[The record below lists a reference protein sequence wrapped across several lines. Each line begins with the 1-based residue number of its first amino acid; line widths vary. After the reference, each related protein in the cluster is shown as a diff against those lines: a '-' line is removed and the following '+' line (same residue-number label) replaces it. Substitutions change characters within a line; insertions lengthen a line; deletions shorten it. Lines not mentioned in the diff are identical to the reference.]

1 MRKKV
6 LSGFLLLVLALILGG
21 WFFLHNL
28 QTRALPKLDGEMM
41 LGGLNDAVQVYRDE
55 YGVPAIEAQNESDL
69 YYATGYLMAQDRLWQ
84 MDLLRRVTLGRLSE
98 IFGEDLVQTDL
109 LLRALQMSKKSEKIL
124 AECSEHG
131 VLDALNA
138 FTAGVNDCITDLGKK
153 LPPEFAIL
161 GYKPEPWKVVYSVN
175 LIGYMAWDLTMPYSS
190 ETILHKIRHK
200 LGDEYFQSLIP
211 DLAAEKTIVHPELS
225 KIAVGAWSDLLLEHS
240 DILEKIGAQVFS
252 GSNNW
257 AAGPEKTQ
265 SGKPLFSNDMHLGF
279 SSPGI
284 WYPLHQYSADGL
296 HVTGLVL
303 PGQPFVIAGHNE
315 RIAWGMT
322 NVMVDDM
329 DFYLEKTDPARP
341 DHYLYM
347 DQWLPMEIQ
356 TETIA
361 IKGGESVIKKIRR
374 THHGPVISE
383 FKKMGDELITMRWL
397 GFDMSNELRSVYLLN
412 RAQNWDDFRQ
422 AARFFIAVSQN
433 IAYADIE
440 GNIALQT
447 CAGVPLRNKGDGLNI
462 VPGWT
467 DEYEWKGVVPFEELP
482 YTFNPP
488 SHTVSSANN
497 KTVGD
502 DYPYHIS
509 YWYAS
514 NYRID
519 RIRQMLN
526 EKETLNSG
534 DFMAMLTDF
543 NSMMKSEYLPG
554 ILLIL
559 HEQVGQFN
567 KTEAKAFEILKN
579 WDGSCTID
587 NGGAAIFEQL
597 YVSLVEN
604 LLKDEMGDSLY
615 MEYASSSYLAR
626 WALRNIWNDNENPWI
641 DNVHSTDHTES
652 LDEIVAKSFQDAVEK
667 LSQLMG
673 SKPETWA
680 WGKIHTLTLK
690 HPMGDVPILDKFFGL
705 NRGPFAAPG
714 SFHTA
719 SPFVYKLSQPYD
731 VVHGPSHRHIY
742 DLSDWDK
749 SYVVIPTGAS
759 GIPASPFYLNQA
771 EIYMNGQYRQDFFSM
786 EKVRAAAEYQLS
798 FLPKN

>member
-1 MRKKV
+1 MGKKIITG
-6 LSGFLLLVLALILGG
+6 LLLLVLVLILGG
-21 WFFLHNL
+21 WLFLHNL
-28 QTRALPKLDGEMM
+28 QTRALPELKGE
-41 LGGLNDAVQVYRDE
+41 LVLNGLNEAVQVYRDE
-55 YGVPAIEAQNESDL
+55 YGVPTIEAQNEQDL
-69 YYATGYLMAQDRLWQ
+69 YYVTGYLMAQDRLWQ

-109 LLRALQMSKKSEKIL
+109 LLRALKMSDKSEKIL
-124 AECSEHG
+124 ASCKEHG
-131 VLDALNA
+131 VLDALEA
-138 FTAGVNDCITDLGKK
+138 FSAGVNDCIADLGKN

-161 GYKPEPWKVVYSVN
+161 GYDPEPWKPLYSIN
-175 LIGYMAWDLTMPYSS
+175 LIGYMAWDLTMPYST
-190 ETILHKIRHK
+190 EIILHKIRQK
-200 LGDEYFQSLIP
+200 LGDEYLQTLIP
-211 DLAAEKTIVHPELS
+211 KLAAEKSVVHPELA
-225 KIAVGAWSDLLLEHS
+225 KTDFAWSDFLFEQK

-257 AAGPEKTQ
+257 VAGPQKTE
-265 SGKPLFSNDMHLGF
+265 SGKPLFANDMHLGYG
-279 SSPGI
+279 SPGI
-284 WYPLHQYSADGL
+284 WYPLHQYAADGL

-303 PGQPFVIAGHNE
+303 PGQPFVIAGHNQ

-329 DFYLEKTDPARP
+329 DFFLEKTDEAHP
-341 DHYLYM
+341 DHYFYK

-374 THHGPVISE
+374 THRGPIISE
-383 FKKMGDELITMRWL
+383 FKKLGEATVSMRWI
-397 GFDMSNELRSVYLLN
+397 GFDMSNELLSVYRLN
-412 RAQNWDDFRQ
+412 RARNWDDFRQ
-422 AARFFIAVSQN
+422 AARTFIAVSQN

-440 GNIALQT
+440 GNIGLQT
-447 CAGVPLRNKGDGLNI
+447 CAGVPLRKKGDGLNV

-482 YTFNPP
+482 YSYNP
-488 SHTVSSANN
+488 SSNIVASANN
-497 KTVGD
+497 KTVDD

-509 YWYAS
+509 YWFAA

-526 EKETLNSG
+526 NKAKLNSG
-534 DFMAMLTDF
+534 DYMAMHTDF
-543 NSMMKSEYLPG
+543 QSMMKSEYLPG

-559 HEQVGQFN
+559 DGSRSQFS
-567 KTEAKAFEILKN
+567 KSESEALALLKN
-579 WDGSCTID
+579 WDGSCSAD
-587 NGGAAIFEQL
+587 NAGAAVFEQL

-615 MEYASSSYLAR
+615 KEYSSSSYLAR
-626 WALRNIWNDNENPWI
+626 WALRNIWNDKENKWI
-641 DNVHSTDHTES
+641 DDVQTKDRSES
-652 LDEIVAKSFQDAVEK
+652 LEEIVTLSFRDAVNILTE
-667 LSQLMG
+667 LMG
-673 SKPETWA
+673 SKTDNWQ

-690 HPMGDVPILDKFFGL
+690 HPMGDVAILDKLLKL
-705 NRGPFAAPG
+705 NRGPFEAPG

-749 SYVVIPTGAS
+749 SYVIIPTGAS

-771 EIYMNGQYRQDFFSM
+771 EMYMNGQFRQDIFSI
-786 EKVRAAAEYQLS
+786 EKVKDAAAYHLS
-798 FLPKN
+798 LLPN